1 VETARGTLAIFFLL
15 SRGFW
20 EVERASGEGGEQ
32 RVLLE
37 GRGGG
42 GLKVVVILVGR
53 GRGGGGGDT
62 VGTDGVLESLV
73 RCRKPAAGTP
83 RAT

>member
-1 VETARGTLAIFFLL
+1 LL
-15 SRGFW
+15 C
-20 EVERASGEGGEQ
+20 
-32 RVLLE
+32 
-37 GRGGG
+37 
-42 GLKVVVILVGR
+42 LVGR